1 MAPFSLM
8 IIVKEFLNIHA
19 IRMVLVLGTDTGI
32 YIGIWTYFAVVVGVV
47 VAYWLALSH
56 IVDDHKKI
64 KKKKTCQE
72 KLGMEMILLCSF
84 VSFNIF
90 FLFLFLFL
98 F

>member
-1 MAPFSLM
+1 M

-56 IVDDHKKI
+56 MTI
-64 KKKKTCQE
+64 KKSKKKPARKNWE
-72 KLGMEMILLCSF
+72 WK
-84 VSFNIF
+84 
-90 FLFLFLFL
+90 
-98 F
+98 